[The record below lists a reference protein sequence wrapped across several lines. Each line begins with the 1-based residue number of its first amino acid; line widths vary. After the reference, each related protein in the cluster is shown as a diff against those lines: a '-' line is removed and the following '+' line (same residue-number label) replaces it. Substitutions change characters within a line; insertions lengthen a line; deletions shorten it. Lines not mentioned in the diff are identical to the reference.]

1 MNIIYNGIS
10 LPATSSRPDLEAR
23 YFRNATPDACR
34 AAADEIH
41 ERLVRLGISFEGR
54 RLPVSLRPSLLS
66 RSEVSRTAK
75 DLMTVRA
82 VMNRMLGALA
92 FDIRSGQACTPLT
105 RFFGHYERWFDL
117 IGGECRTAPHIM
129 LMRFDA
135 VHARPD
141 GFKVM
146 EPNAACPGGVIHCA
160 FIRDAWRNTDLGKAV
175 LDGVEITEG
184 ACDSPD
190 GFLRLLRS
198 VSRKRTNSRIA
209 LCNYKGVFTNEL
221 ESLKR
226 RSERSCAVDAACAE
240 IIICDIR
247 DVAVSDGT
255 AFACGKPVDVI
266 YNKVDQL
273 MIDPADTAVAGWIEA
288 SRIGSCEFLN
298 SMAALYIGEAKSA
311 FAAIHDDEIQKEIG
325 MSEAERQAVLRRI
338 PRTRM
343 MHGRPSSPT
352 SAELARDR
360 HGLVAKADALTRG
373 SGVHVGCLK
382 TAEDWDNALFGLS
395 QANAVIQDVLNVPHR
410 EVVACPAASGDVV
423 GSLATEYWGTDFF
436 FYGNAFGGVV
446 GRSHSTM
453 VFNVGNGG
461 QEVPTFLVA

>member
-1 MNIIYNGIS
+1 MNIIFNETS
-10 LPATSSRPDLEAR
+10 LPATSSRTDLEAR
-23 YFRNATPDACR
+23 YLRYATPDACR
-34 AAADEIH
+34 AAADEFH

-54 RLPVSLRPSLLS
+54 RLPVSMRPSLLS
-66 RSEVSRTAK
+66 RSEVSRTAT

-82 VMNRMLGALA
+82 VMNRMLGALS

-105 RFFGHYERWFDL
+105 RFFGHCEKWFDL

-135 VHARPD
+135 VHACPD
-141 GFKVM
+141 GFMVV

-175 LDGVEITEG
+175 LDGVEITEN

-198 VSRKRTNSRIA
+198 VGRNGRNSRIA

-226 RSERSCAVDAACAE
+226 RSEGSSAADAACAE

-247 DVAVSDGT
+247 DVTVRDGT
-255 AFACGKPVDVI
+255 VLARGKPVDVI

-273 MIDPADTAVAGWIEA
+273 MIDPGDRAVAGWIEA

-325 MSEAERQAVLRRI
+325 MSETERQAVLRRI

-343 MHGRPSSPT
+343 MYGRPSSPT
-352 SAELARDR
+352 RAELARHR

-373 SGVHVGCLK
+373 SGVHVGCLE
-382 TAEDWDNALFGLS
+382 TADDWDLALLGLS
-395 QANAVIQDVLNVPHR
+395 QANPVVQDVLDVPHR
-410 EVVACPAASGDVV
+410 EVVACLAAGGDAV
-423 GSLATEYWGTDFF
+423 GSLLTEYWGTDFF

>member
-1 MNIIYNGIS
+1 MNIAFNGTP
-10 LPATSSRPDLEAR
+10 LPTASSRPDLETR
-23 YFRNATPDACR
+23 YVRNATPDACR

-41 ERLVRLGISFEGR
+41 ERLVQLGISFEGR

-66 RSEVSRTAK
+66 RSEVSCTAT

-92 FDIRSGQACTPLT
+92 HDIRSGQPCTPLK
-105 RFFGHYERWFDL
+105 RFFGHYDRWFDL
-117 IGGECRTAPHIM
+117 IGGEYRTAPHIM

-135 VHARPD
+135 VHTGTD

-160 FIRDAWRNTDLGKAV
+160 FIRDAWRNTALGKSI
-175 LDGVEITEG
+175 LDGVEITEC
-184 ACDSPD
+184 ACDGPD
-190 GFLRLLRS
+190 GFLRLLGS
-198 VSRKRTNSRIA
+198 VGRKGRNSRIA
-209 LCNYKGVFTNEL
+209 LCNYEGVFTNEL

-226 RSERSCAVDAACAE
+226 HSERSRATDAACAE

-247 DVAVSDGT
+247 DVTVRDG
-255 AFACGKPVDVI
+255 AALVCGRPVDVI

-273 MIDPADTAVAGWIEA
+273 MIDPGDRSVAGWIEA

-325 MSEAERQAVLRRI
+325 MSEAERQAVLRRV

-343 MHGRPSSPT
+343 MRGRPSSPIR
-352 SAELARDR
+352 AELALDR
-360 HGLVAKADALTRG
+360 QRLVAKADALTRG
-373 SGVHVGCLK
+373 SGVHVGCLE
-382 TAEDWDNALFGLS
+382 TAEGWDQALFGLS
-395 QANAVIQDVLNVPHR
+395 QANAVIQDVLDVPHR
-410 EVVACPAASGDVV
+410 EVIACQAADGDAA

-436 FYGNAFGGVV
+436 FYGDAFGGVV